1 MIPATL
7 CKMNPALVEL
17 VAALVVQVLLTTNEP
32 LRREVNHFWIVLT
45 LSISTNYYA
54 GIKRKR
60 KEEYLPSEILTMLG
74 KLDEQADRKMEEKE
88 RKRMMLQ
95 AELEEK
101 RRKPERKQEERMN
114 TMMFGLMQQMMH
126 FFQLGYRN
134 AGSFPPP
141 SFPPMGSSPPF
152 CDDYDMITTTF
163 EHNITSK

>member
-7 CKMNPALVEL
+7 CKVNPALVGL
-17 VAALVVQVLLTTNEP
+17 VAALVVQVLPVTNEP
-32 LRREVNHFWIVLT
+32 LRGEVNHFWIVLT

-60 KEEYLPSEILTMLG
+60 KEEDLPSEILTMLG
-74 KLDEQADRKMEEKE
+74 KLDEQADRRMEERE

-95 AELEEK
+95 GELEEK
-101 RRKPERKQEERMN
+101 RREQERKHEERMN
-114 TMMFGLMQQMMH
+114 TMMFGFMQQMMH
-126 FFQLGYRN
+126 FSQPGYRN

-152 CDDYDMITTTF
+152 RDDYD
-163 EHNITSK
+163 NL

>member
-7 CKMNPALVEL
+7 CKMNPALVGL
-17 VAALVVQVLLTTNEP
+17 VAALVVQVLPTTNEP
-32 LRREVNHFWIVLT
+32 LRGEVNHLWIVLT

-60 KEEYLPSEILTMLG
+60 KEEDLPIAILTMLG
-74 KLDEQADRKMEEKE
+74 KLDEQADRRMEEKE

-101 RRKPERKQEERMN
+101 RRKQERKHEERMN

-126 FFQLGYRN
+126 FSQPGYRN
-134 AGSFPPP
+134 AGSFPHFHFLPWALHHP
-141 SFPPMGSSPPF
+141 SV
-152 CDDYDMITTTF
+152 MITTTF
-163 EHNITSK
+163 V